1 MKFLLYLHTN
11 AFEMKR
17 TIGQI
22 VETISQKAGK
32 EETGSLEKNLKF
44 FLLGVRA
51 GKGSSIDFDMETE
64 VPAEWQAHFFRQE
77 KF

>member
-1 MKFLLYLHTN
+1 MHTN

-32 EETGSLEKNLKF
+32 DETGNLEKNLKF
-44 FLLGVRA
+44 FLLGIRIGLGA
-51 GKGSSIDFDMETE
+51 SIDFDMVAE